1 MFKSALAIYERLVKD
16 NPEAYVSS
24 LADIQLN
31 LGILYL
37 QTKRYPDSETMLK
50 SALHNYEQCTEK
62 TPRYLN
68 II

>member
-50 SALHNYEQCTEK
+50 SALHRDIQLMAMRKGTAK
-62 TPRYLN
+62 V
-68 II
+68 